1 LKGYNTSCAVVKE
14 REEQLGSRTSS
25 HVWREGDKW
34 VRHKWRLQL
43 SQPPFALTLGLS
55 QSDTEQ
61 LKNLDAM
68 ARMMLMHEMWENT
81 KL

>member
-1 LKGYNTSCAVVKE
+1 MKE
-14 REEQLGSRTSS
+14 REGTSS

-55 QSDTEQ
+55 QPGTEQ

-68 ARMMLMHEMWENT
+68 VRMKLRHKTWEDI
-81 KL
+81 